1 VSKITLE
8 NEKKLNFEK
17 LKFLYIHSGI
27 NVASGVVFTIIIG
40 FILNSLVPKDQ
51 LIYWVVANLI
61 ISFIG
66 FLLLNRAKRLAYKT
80 TNTFNWIVCISFL
93 TSGLLFGYIGIVAMQ
108 YGLFVHQAF
117 VLLILGGLVS
127 VAIGSYAVNLR
138 LFLLYSLPML
148 TPITVM
154 LFMQNSELQ
163 YLMGIVSLLFY
174 MMMMLSAFRVNKSI
188 VTALMG
194 QFENEDLVKYLSDT
208 KKRVEALNK
217 NLKLEI
223 NERIDAQYDLELVTQ
238 RLTEAQR
245 ISSMGNFEFNL
256 DSKRLWFSK
265 ELYELHDLDNSID
278 MNLDIFFSVV
288 DERDAQLLKNLI
300 DDCIR
305 NRDIFNLDY
314 KVILK
319 NGDVRKLH
327 VQTKILKDEK
337 TDSYVLA
344 GVVQDVTAQRKKDDE
359 LFLAAKVFEGVHDAV
374 IVTDNDFNILTV
386 NSAFSAITGRDKEDV
401 LGTNDIVLAEYLKDD
416 KFLKEF
422 NDSISANGL
431 WKGEISGFNS
441 RGEKF
446 TQRSNISVIKN
457 PQGQIIHY
465 IELFSDITREKK
477 AEERLRYL
485 VHYDSLTDLPN
496 RELLSNRLAKA
507 VQKQKR
513 NGKLVAILLFDMDNF
528 KLVNDTLGHIAGD
541 GMLRL
546 VAERLRSIIRESDTI
561 SRLGGDEFCLL
572 LDDVENVSVVSSMA
586 KKILASFK
594 APFIIEAQE
603 LFMTVSIGISIYP
616 ENALDVS
623 TLIKQADTA
632 MYRAKDDGKNTYQFF
647 TDKMD
652 EASYDRLMIEGYL
665 RRAIEDNE
673 LELYYQPKVEL
684 CTGKIIG
691 AEALLRWNHP
701 EMGMVS
707 PDRFIGI
714 AEDTGLIIPIGAWV
728 MDKAVSQ
735 TKAWI
740 ESGYNKFHMAINVSG
755 RQFKTESIVDLVN
768 IALQKYNVPSINIE
782 VELTE
787 SVLMDEKDKILTTL
801 NTLRD
806 NGISI
811 AIDDFGTGYSS
822 LSYLKMFPLTTL
834 KIDKSFIDDLS
845 DGSDDAEI
853 VSATIKMAKSL
864 NMRVVAEG
872 VETVKQLNFLQKEHC
887 DVIQGY
893 YYSPPVPVHKFDE
906 LLKRG
911 IITP

>member
-1 VSKITLE
+1 ME

-17 LKFLYIHSGI
+17 LKFLYIHSGV
-27 NVASGVVFTIIIG
+27 NVASGMVFTIIIA
-40 FILNSLVPKDQ
+40 FILNSLVPQEQ
-51 LIYWVVANLI
+51 LTYWVIANLG

-66 FLLLNRAKRLAYKT
+66 FLLLNRAKRLTYET
-80 TNTFNWIVCISFL
+80 SNTFNWMVCISFL
-93 TSGLLFGYIGIVAMQ
+93 LSGIFFGYIGIVAMQ

-148 TPITVM
+148 TPMIVM
-154 LFMQNSELQ
+154 LFMQENELQ

-174 MMMMLSAFRVNKSI
+174 LMMLFSAIRVNKSI

-208 KKRVEALNK
+208 KKRVESLNK
-217 NLKLEI
+217 NLKVEI
-223 NERIDAQYDLELVTQ
+223 NERIDAQHDLELVTQ

-256 DSKRLWFSK
+256 ESKRLWFSR
-265 ELYELHDLDNSID
+265 ELYELHGLDNSID

-288 DERDAQLLKNLI
+288 DKKDAQLLKSLI
-300 DDCIR
+300 DDCVR
-305 NRDIFNLDY
+305 NRDIFSIDY

-327 VQTKILKDEK
+327 VQTKMLKDEK
-337 TDSYVLA
+337 RDTYVLA
-344 GVVQDVTAQRKKDDE
+344 GAVQDVTAQRKKDDE

-374 IVTDNDFNILTV
+374 IVTDNRFNILTV
-386 NSAFSAITGRDKEDV
+386 NSAFSAITGRNKEDV
-401 LGTNDIVLAEYLKDD
+401 IGTSDVVLAEYLKDD
-416 KFLKEF
+416 KFVREF
-422 NDSISANGL
+422 HDSITANGF
-431 WKGEISGFNS
+431 WKGEMSGFS
-441 RGEKF
+441 RKGENF
-446 TQRSNISVIKN
+446 TQRSNVSVVKN

-496 RELLSNRLAKA
+496 RELLSNRLSKA

-546 VAERLRSIIRESDTI
+546 VAQRLKSLIRESDTL
-561 SRLGGDEFCLL
+561 SRLGGDEFCIL
-572 LDDVENVSVVSSMA
+572 LDDIENISIISAMA
-586 KKILASFK
+586 QKILSSFE
-594 APFIIEAQE
+594 APFIIESKE
-603 LFMTVSIGISIYP
+603 LFITVSIGISIYP

-632 MYRAKDDGKNTYQFF
+632 MYRAKDYGKNTYQFF

-652 EASYDRLMIEGYL
+652 ESSYERLMIEGHL
-665 RRAIEDNE
+665 RRALEDEE

-684 CTGKIIG
+684 CTGKIVG

-707 PDRFIGI
+707 PDRFIAI
-714 AEDTGLIIPIGAWV
+714 AEDTGLIVPIGAWV
-728 MDKAVSQ
+728 MDEAISQ
-735 TKAWI
+735 TKIWI
-740 ESGYNKFHMAINVSG
+740 DNGHNKFHMAINVSG
-755 RQFKTESIVDLVN
+755 RQFKTESIIELVD
-768 IALQKYNVPSINIE
+768 IALKKYDVSSTNIE

-787 SVLMDEKDKILTTL
+787 SVLMDEKDKILKTL
-801 NTLRD
+801 TTLRD

-864 NMRVVAEG
+864 NMKVVAEG
-872 VETVKQLNFLQKEHC
+872 VETVEQLNFLQKEHC

-893 YYSPPVPVHKFDE
+893 YYSPPVPVHKFEE

-911 IITP
+911 VITP

>member
-1 VSKITLE
+1 VSKETLK
-8 NEKKLNFEK
+8 NETKLNFEK
-17 LKFLYIHSGI
+17 LKFLYIHSGV
-27 NVASGVVFTIIIG
+27 NVASGMAFTIIIA
-40 FILNSLVPKDQ
+40 FVLNSLVPQDQ
-51 LIYWVVANLI
+51 LTYWVIANLI

-66 FLLLNRAKRLAYKT
+66 FLLLNRAKRLKYKT
-80 TNTFNWIVCISFL
+80 NNLFKWMMCISFFV
-93 TSGLLFGYIGIVAMQ
+93 SGLFFGYIGIVAMQ

-148 TPITVM
+148 TPMIVM
-154 LFMQNSELQ
+154 LFMQGNELQ

-174 MMMMLSAFRVNKSI
+174 LMMLFSAIRVNKSI

-208 KKRVEALNK
+208 KKRVESLNK
-217 NLKLEI
+217 NLKIEI
-223 NERIDAQYDLELVTQ
+223 NERIEAQHDLELVTQ

-256 DSKRLWFSK
+256 ESKRLWFSK
-265 ELYELHDLDNSID
+265 ELYELHDLDNNID

-288 DERDAQLLKNLI
+288 DKKDAQLLKNLI
-300 DDCIR
+300 DDCVR
-305 NRDIFNLDY
+305 NRDIFSIDY
-314 KVILK
+314 KIILK
-319 NGDVRKLH
+319 NGDERKLH
-327 VQTKILKDEK
+327 VQTKMLKDEK

-344 GVVQDVTAQRKKDDE
+344 GAVQDVTAQRKKDDE
-359 LFLAAKVFEGVHDAV
+359 LFLASKVFEGVHDAV
-374 IVTDNDFNILTV
+374 IVTDNEFNILTV
-386 NSAFSAITGRDKEDV
+386 NSAFSAITGRNKEDV
-401 LGTNDIVLAEYLKDD
+401 IGTNDVILAEYLKDD
-416 KFLKEF
+416 KFMMEF
-422 NDSISANGL
+422 NGSILANGF
-431 WKGEISGFNS
+431 WKGEMSGFN
-441 RGEKF
+441 RKGENF
-446 TQRSNISVIKN
+446 TQRSNVSVVKN

-513 NGKLVAILLFDMDNF
+513 NGKLIAILLFDMDNF

-546 VAERLRSIIRESDTI
+546 VAQRLKSLIRESDTL
-561 SRLGGDEFCLL
+561 SRLGGDEFCIL
-572 LDDVENVSVVSSMA
+572 LDDIENISIVSTMA
-586 KKILASFK
+586 QKILSSFK
-594 APFIIEAQE
+594 DPFIIEAQE

-632 MYRAKDDGKNTYQFF
+632 MYRAKDYGKNTYQFF

-652 EASYDRLMIEGYL
+652 EASYERLMIERHL
-665 RRAIEDNE
+665 RRAVEDKE

-684 CTGKIIG
+684 CTGKIVG

-701 EMGMVS
+701 EMGMIS

-728 MDKAVSQ
+728 MDEAIAQ
-735 TKAWI
+735 TKTWI
-740 ESGYNKFHMAINVSG
+740 DHGHNKFHMAINVSG
-755 RQFKTESIVDLVN
+755 RQFKTESIVELVDVALKKYDVSSVN
-768 IALQKYNVPSINIE
+768 IEI
-782 VELTE
+782 ELTE
-787 SVLMDEKDKILTTL
+787 SVLMDEKEKILDTL
-801 NTLRD
+801 TTLRD
-806 NGISI
+806 NGVSI

-864 NMRVVAEG
+864 NMKVVAEG
-872 VETVKQLNFLQKEHC
+872 VETVEQLNFLQKEHC

-893 YYSPPVPVHKFDE
+893 YYSPPVPVRKFEE